1 MAKYYAVKKGR
12 KTGIYMTWEAC
23 KEQVNGF
30 SGAVYK
36 SFTTLQEANAFLEIN
51 EAPIIHQA
59 ECVAFV
65 DGSYDKQIHAYG
77 SGAVIFYQQQK
88 YTWNKMGNDV
98 NLVDMR
104 NVAGEIEASQYAMQF
119 ALDHHC
125 ASLEICFDYLGIQ
138 NWCTGA
144 WQANKAGTKAYR
156 DFYLEVSKQVK
167 ITFTKIKS
175 HSNHALNDEADRLAK
190 QALGLC

>member
-1 MAKYYAVKKGR
+1 MTKYYAVKNGR
-12 KTGIYMTWEAC
+12 KKGIYLTWEEC
-23 KEQVNGF
+23 KEQVFGF

-36 SFTTLQEANAFLEIN
+36 SFLSKAEAEAFLEIN
-51 EAPIIHQA
+51 DSAIKHEA

-65 DGSYDKQIHAYG
+65 DGSYDQRIRAYG
-77 SGAVIFYQQQK
+77 SGAVIFYHQQK
-88 YTWNKMGNDV
+88 YTWNKMGNDEK
-98 NLVDMR
+98 LVDMR

-144 WQANKAGTKAYR
+144 WQANKPGTKAYR
-156 DFYLEVSKQVK
+156 DFYLEISKQVK

-175 HSNHALNDEADRLAK
+175 HSNHALNDEADHLAK